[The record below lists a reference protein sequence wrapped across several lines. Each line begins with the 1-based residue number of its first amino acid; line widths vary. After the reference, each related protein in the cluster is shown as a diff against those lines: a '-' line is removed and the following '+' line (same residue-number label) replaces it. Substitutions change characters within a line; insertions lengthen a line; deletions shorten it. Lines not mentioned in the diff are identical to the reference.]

1 MSAPTTTAPHDAP
14 DPVAGASS
22 AAPDTGALRR
32 WLAACIVAVFL
43 AVVVGGITRLT
54 ESGLSITEWKPVTGV
69 FPPTTD
75 AGWQEAYEAFLR
87 IPQAQTTHQGITLG
101 GFKWIYWWEWFHRI
115 LARGV
120 GLVFAI
126 PYVWLLWR
134 GGIPQRLR
142 LRLAALPALT
152 LGQGV
157 LGWYMVQSG
166 LAERSSVSAYR
177 LTAHL
182 ALALAILVVALWT
195 WADLRPPE
203 REGRAGPASAGWR
216 WGMLALVAAIGA
228 TILSGGFVA
237 GLRAGTIFNTFPLM
251 GGAVVPP
258 GYGQLAGWWTN
269 AFENPIA
276 AQFHHRV
283 LAILTGAAALFAA
296 WRAGRAGHERRSGR
310 AGLGADAV
318 RAVRL
323 LGGMALLQ
331 VLLGIATLLLA
342 VPLVLGVLHQ
352 FVGVLVLGA
361 GVLAVHAVRG
371 GTHDG
376 VRG

>member
-1 MSAPTTTAPHDAP
+1 MT
-14 DPVAGASS
+14 S
-22 AAPDTGALRR
+22 AAPDPLAFDPDPRSLRR
-32 WLAACIVAVFL
+32 WLVACIVAVLL

-54 ESGLSITEWKPVTGV
+54 ESGLSITEWNPVSGV

-75 AGWQEAYEAFLR
+75 AGWQEAYEAFQR
-87 IPQAQTTHQGITLG
+87 IPQAQTTHRGITLS

-134 GGIPQRLR
+134 GGIPRRFR
-142 LRLAALPALT
+142 LRLAALPVLT

-166 LAERSSVSAYR
+166 LAVRSSVSAYR

-195 WADLRPPE
+195 WADLRPRA
-203 REGRAGPASAGWR
+203 REASAGPVSAGWR
-216 WGMLALVAAIGA
+216 WAMLALVAAIGA

-258 GYGQLAGWWTN
+258 GYDQLAGWWTN

-283 LAILTGAAALFAA
+283 LAILTGTAALLAA
-296 WRAGRAGHERRSGR
+296 WWATRAGHERRAGR
-310 AGLGADAV
+310 PGLGADAV
-318 RAVRL
+318 RAVRI
-323 LGGMALLQ
+323 LGGAALLQ

-342 VPLVLGVLHQ
+342 VPIVLGVLHQ
-352 FVGVLVLGA
+352 LVGVLVLGA
-361 GVLAVHAVRG
+361 GVLALHEVR
-371 GTHDG
+371 
-376 VRG
+376 RARRA